1 MPAVGRER
9 GGVRRRDRSREEP
22 PKSPVVFARLLTH
35 FDEQPDIFD
44 ERLRHLLFWRF
55 KWAANALRAPA
66 D

>member
-1 MPAVGRER
+1 M
-9 GGVRRRDRSREEP
+9 RRRDRSREEP